1 MIRSIAWSLG
11 CAALLGFAIWATNPA
26 SAAGTGSA
34 RADAAAGSA
43 NAAPTPSQT
52 ALSSAPV
59 LAPSSSAPSTN
70 PADSSGALERRLDR
84 LEHEIEHPKP

>member
-1 MIRSIAWSLG
+1 MIRSIALSLA

-26 SAAGTGSA
+26 SAAGSRAARTSAEAASTNAPAPA
-34 RADAAAGSA
+34 RAASSST
-43 NAAPTPSQT
+43 AP
-52 ALSSAPV
+52 

-84 LEHEIEHPKP
+84 LEREIENPKR